1 MPRLDLLQRC
11 EELLGLQCVA
21 AIPFQIRNQMQ
32 LPLDIPMAF
41 GRVRF
46 GRDQTGMQSRAIR
59 HRPIPEA
66 ASGPSAYASTRRVFA
81 AW

>member
-1 MPRLDLLQRC
+1 
-11 EELLGLQCVA
+11 
-21 AIPFQIRNQMQ
+21 MQ